1 MKKPSLLNNVRI
13 VLSHT
18 SHPGNIGAAARAMKT
33 MGLHSLYL
41 VQPRQFPDNEA
52 TARATGASDVLDQ
65 ARVCESLDEALAGT
79 ALAVAVSARRR
90 DLSHKVMTPREAA
103 AVLLKHASTQ
113 QVALVFGNETSG
125 LSNAEASKCQMLTSI
140 PANPDFTSL
149 NLAAAVQVLSYEL
162 NVALPD
168 TAIQTEKIRAL
179 ASFEDV
185 EIFYRRLEQMLIET
199 EFLDPAEPK
208 RLMQRIRRL
217 FARTRLEPEE
227 LAILHG
233 ILTAIRNG

>member
-1 MKKPSLLNNVRI
+1 MNKPAPLNNVRI

-52 TARATGASDVLDQ
+52 TARATGASDVLDR
-65 ARVCESLDEALAGT
+65 AKVCESLDDALNGT
-79 ALAVAVSARRR
+79 VLAVAVSARRR
-90 DLSHKVMTPREAA
+90 DLSHKVLTPRQAA
-103 AVLLKHASTQ
+103 ILLLEHAGTQ

-125 LSNAEASKCQMLTSI
+125 LSNAEVSKCQFQTSI
-140 PANPDFTSL
+140 PTNPEFTSL
-149 NLAAAVQVLSYEL
+149 NLAAAVQVLAYEL
-162 NVALPD
+162 CVSLPE
-168 TAIQTEKIRAL
+168 TAIQVEKIRPL

-185 EIFYRRLEQMLIET
+185 EIFYRRLEEMLIET
-199 EFLDPAEPK
+199 EFLDPGEPK

-217 FARTRLEPEE
+217 FARTCLEPEE

-233 ILTAIRNG
+233 ILTAIKNG

>member
-103 AVLLKHASTQ
+103 AVLLTHASTQ

-199 EFLDPAEPK
+199 EFLNPAEPK